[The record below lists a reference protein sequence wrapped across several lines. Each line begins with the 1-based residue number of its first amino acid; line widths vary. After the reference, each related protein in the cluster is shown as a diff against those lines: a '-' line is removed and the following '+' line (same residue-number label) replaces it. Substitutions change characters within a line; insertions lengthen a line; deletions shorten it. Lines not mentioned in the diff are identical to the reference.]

1 MLFLSDQYCL
11 CAYKRCNSSLLSSFS
26 PSLVSLLG
34 YAEEELHC
42 KATFVFFDNS
52 VTVSWR
58 KQIVHD
64 FQFMGFELLSPSHPH
79 LPVRVEGYLFMAY
92 QLECEDDSS
101 DSEED

>member
-1 MLFLSDQYCL
+1 M
-11 CAYKRCNSSLLSSFS
+11 
-26 PSLVSLLG
+26 SLLG

-52 VTVSWR
+52 VTVSRR

-92 QLECEDDSS
+92 QLECEGDSS